1 MLTLLAA
8 LAAVLAALS
17 CVLLWSMRGKMG
29 GGTDFSDEKLTALS
43 ESMRD
48 EFARNRKESS
58 EQAQAQ
64 REEQRKL
71 QEVFEKKMEENAK
84 DQTSALRLQFGDLI
98 KQLET
103 QNKQAL

>member
-1 MLTLLAA
+1 MLTILAA

-17 CVLLWSMRGKMG
+17 CVLLLSMRGKVG
-29 GGTDFSDEKLTALS
+29 GGNGMSDEKLTALS

-71 QEVFEKKMEENAK
+71 QEAFEKKMEDNA
-84 DQTSALRLQFGDLI
+84 
-98 KQLET
+98 
-103 QNKQAL
+103 